1 MGFGRRYYLF
11 YDVDEM
17 KTTYKDFLDTKFN
30 YGKTAGMEKCR
41 INGLLY
47 DFQRAITKWA
57 CNRGRAAIF
66 ADTGL
71 GKTFMQLEFAKNALS
86 NTKKKCIIFAPLSVN
101 EQTIEEAKKLDLTVT
116 RFDIKDNERIKIAN
130 YENIERL
137 NPIDYDTIILD
148 ESSILK
154 SISSKTRERLID
166 FSQGIEYRLACTAT
180 PAPNDI
186 SEIANHTEFLGIM
199 KREEMLSKFFYN
211 DGDEWVVKGHAVD
224 AFYRWMAT
232 WAMFVKYPSD
242 LGFEDKGFKLP
253 ELELIGK
260 YFDYEFKSEGTLFD
274 TGLHGIED
282 RLKIRKET
290 IKVKIDMIAEFIN
303 AEKEQSII
311 WCGLNEE
318 ADILTRELK
327 DCENLQGH
335 DTDEEKLRKIKE
347 FKNKKIKVLVTKSKI
362 AGWGLNFQNCHNV
375 HFFGLSDSY
384 ESYYQCIRR
393 CYRFGQKKPVKV
405 YLWLA
410 GNEREILSNV
420 KQKEEHSQT
429 ISNEVI
435 KHVKIF
441 EQEEVTGQRH
451 QQEEYTMDVKKTEH
465 YESYLG
471 DSCEIWKTFK
481 DNSID
486 FMVFS
491 PPFVSLYTYSPS
503 ERDLGNCRTDEDFYN
518 HFGFLIKELY
528 RTLKPG
534 RLCAVHCMD
543 LPTKIIQH
551 GYLGIRDFSGSI
563 IRAFEKNGFI
573 YHARV
578 TIQKNPQ
585 SAAIRTHAKGLL
597 FKQMEKDS
605 SWSRMGLGDYV
616 VVFRKDGENAD
627 PIKNDLT
634 RDEWIKYA
642 HPVWT
647 DIRETHTL
655 NARSARSE
663 KDEKH
668 MCPLQLDV
676 IERCI
681 RLWSNKGDVVA
692 SPFSGIGSEGY
703 MAIQLDRK
711 ALLCELKPEYYN
723 QGLKNLDE
731 VCSKKVN
738 LLNYKSQTT
747 A

>member
-1 MGFGRRYYLF
+1 MSKSEK
-11 YDVDEM
+11 D
-17 KTTYKDFLDTKFN
+17 YKEFLSKKMD
-30 YGKTAGMEKCR
+30 YGKTEGFEMEVCNKM
-41 INGLLY
+41 LFE
-47 DFQRAITKWA
+47 FQKSIVKWS
-57 CNRGRAAIF
+57 CKKGRAAVF

-71 GKTFMQLEFAKNALS
+71 GKTIMQLTFAQNVLKH
-86 NTKKKCIIFAPLSVN
+86 TDKDIIIFAPLSVN
-101 EQTIEEAKKLDLTVT
+101 EQTIEEGKKIELVIR
-116 RFDIKDNERIKIAN
+116 RFDDNKTKSRIQIAN
-130 YENIERL
+130 YENID
-137 NPIDYDTIILD
+137 NVKADDYGGIILD

-154 SISSKTRERLID
+154 SVSSKTREKLID
-166 FSQGIEYRLACTAT
+166 FSQNIPYRLACTAT

-199 KREEMLSKFFYN
+199 TREEMLSKFFFN
-211 DGDEWVVKGHAVD
+211 DGDEWRIKGHGIN
-224 AFYRWMAT
+224 AFYKWMAT
-232 WAMFVKYPSD
+232 WAMFIKYPSD
-242 LGFEDKGFKLP
+242 LGFSDEGYKLP
-253 ELELIGK
+253 KLNIEGQF
-260 YFDYEFKSEGTLFD
+260 FDYEFKKDGTLFD
-274 TGLHGIED
+274 IGLKGIED
-282 RLKIRKET
+282 RLKIRKDT
-290 IKVKIDMIAEFIN
+290 IKVKCEKIAEMVN
-303 AEKEQSII
+303 ESKEQCII

-318 ADILTRELK
+318 STLLTHIID
-327 DCENLQGH
+327 DCENLQGS
-335 DTDEEKLRKIKE
+335 DTESEKIRKIKE
-347 FKNKKIKVLVTKSKI
+347 FKAKKYKVLITKSKI
-362 AGWGLNFQNCHNV
+362 AGFGLNFQNCSNM

-393 CYRFGQKKPVKV
+393 CYRFGQKKAVNV
-405 YLWLA
+405 SLWLA

-420 KQKEEHSQT
+420 KNKEIQAEK
-429 ISNEVI
+429 ISREVI
-435 KHVKIF
+435 KHVSLF
-441 EQEEVTGQRH
+441 EKEELTGQKH
-451 QQEEYTMDVKKTEH
+451 QKEDYKMDVKETEH
-465 YESYLG
+465 YKSYLG
-471 DSCEIWKTFK
+471 DSIEVWKGFE
-481 DNSID
+481 DNSVD

-503 ERDLGNCRTDEDFYN
+503 DRDLGNCKTDDDFYN
-518 HFGFLIKELY
+518 HFSFLIKELH

-543 LPTKIIQH
+543 LPTKIIEH

-563 IRAFEKNGFI
+563 IRAFEKEGFM
-573 YHARV
+573 YHARI

-585 SAAIRTHAKGLL
+585 AAAIRTHAKGLL

-616 VVFRKDGENAD
+616 VVFRKDGENVE

-655 NARSARSE
+655 NARAARSAD
-663 KDEKH
+663 DEKH

-692 SPFSGIGSEGY
+692 SPFGGIGSEGY
-703 MAIQLDRK
+703 MAVKLGRK
-711 ALLCELKPEYYN
+711 ALLCELKPEYWE
-723 QGLKNLDE
+723 QGLKNLE
-731 VCSKKVN
+731 VAESSLVD
-738 LLNYKSQTT
+738 LLNYNDTKEVK